1 MRLLLALLLPLATA
15 SFVLGLLLPLM
26 VFERLYF
33 LQDAPSL
40 VEVIGDLWLE
50 GERLLAAVVAIFSIA
65 FPAAKILAL
74 HIAAINGRGGL
85 SLALMTALGKWSMMD
100 VMLVALVV
108 FAAKTS
114 GLAAA
119 SVLPGLW
126 FYAAATLLTACSA
139 YLTRRPG

>member
-1 MRLLLALLLPLATA
+1 MRLLLALILPLATM
-15 SFVLGLLLPLM
+15 SFILGLMLPLM

-33 LQDAPSL
+33 LEDTPSL
-40 VEVIGDLWLE
+40 IEIVTGLWE
-50 GERLLAAVVAIFSIA
+50 DGERSLAGIVALFSVI

-74 HIAAINGRGGL
+74 HIAAINGRSGR
-85 SLALMTALGKWSMMD
+85 SLGLMTTLGKWSMMD
-100 VMLVALVV
+100 VMLVALAV

-126 FYAAATLLTACSA
+126 FYAGATLLTAISA
-139 YLTRRPG
+139 HLVRRSA